1 MRLCP
6 NWPSISDIC
15 IECLIPLRQVIWGDI
30 WKCTPVKAKQMQ
42 PLWLCIL
49 SGSQVCDTFETQWT
63 KIHIST
69 TKDFLKYT
77 CYACG
82 CGILISQVTQM
93 QSVWLLIFSSWHFE
107 GTFSNTQWGEVK
119 QMQLMW
125 LCILSDKRFENTF
138 KNITR
143 GETSKDI
150 TSFSILTHL
159 GMLQHNLTP
168 HTPFLLNS

>member
-15 IECLIPLRQVIWGDI
+15 IECLIPLRQETFENVHR
-30 WKCTPVKAKQMQ
+30 WKLNKCNQCDSA
-42 PLWLCIL
+42 
-49 SGSQVCDTFETQWT
+49 SSQVVKFV
-63 KIHIST
+63 IHLKLIGRKSIST
-69 TKDFLKYT
+69 TKDFWKYT

-82 CGILISQVTQM
+82 CGILISQVTQF

-125 LCILSDKRFENTF
+125 ICILSDKRFENTF

-150 TSFSILTHL
+150 TSFSILTYFTL
-159 GMLQHNLTP
+159 
-168 HTPFLLNS
+168 PFSALH